1 MTPVA
6 RLSLA
11 LVVSAVLHLALLAK
25 GTVAPASQQRLNVT
39 LVQPPPRA
47 LTPDTADPSILD
59 KNTIATAEKAPQPPK
74 PAANPRPSRM
84 RAAQEAQALRKL
96 SQYVLYPPEAISANH
111 EGTVH
116 LLLKCDADGNILSVN
131 VAAGSGYP
139 ELDDAAVRAA
149 MHAGRIATGG
159 KSNVIIP
166 ITFQLQ

>member
-6 RLSLA
+6 RLSIALA
-11 LVVSAVLHLALLAK
+11 VSVLLHVALLAK
-25 GTVAPASQQRLNVT
+25 STVAPVSPKRLDVT
-39 LVQPPPRA
+39 LMQPPSEQVQE
-47 LTPDTADPSILD
+47 TADPSILD
-59 KNTIATAEKAPQPPK
+59 KNTIATAENAPPPPPK
-74 PAANPRPSRM
+74 PTANPRPSRM
-84 RAAQEAQALRKL
+84 RAPQEAQALRKL
-96 SQYVLYPPEAISANH
+96 SQYVLYPPEAVAADH
-111 EGTVH
+111 EGTVQ
-116 LLLKCDADGNILSVN
+116 LLVKCDTEGNILSVN